1 MSIQVQHFDDT
12 GAEKALKECPKL
24 VRDYVKKLKE
34 SNKHWQK
41 LCGMA
46 INKLK
51 KASKN
56 NCDLPVVSNNE
67 VAVCNCSKPKYV
79 LNEHK
84 QTLICCGCG
93 QQYKLQ
99 TNC

>member
-1 MSIQVQHFDDT
+1 MSIEVKHFDDT

-46 INKLK
+46 VNKLK

-56 NCDLPVVSNNE
+56 NCDLPVVSVE
-67 VAVCNCSKPKYV
+67 CEHPFAYV
-79 LNEHK
+79 HTRCMGEINHCLK
-84 QTLICCGCG
+84 CG
-93 QQYKLQ
+93 KDL
-99 TNC
+99 